1 MKSCARLELHLYGDT
16 ISARATTHFYT
27 WETYAGLRAV
37 IASGSTHRKEEQP
50 STTNLA
56 ESGLMAPC
64 HAFISRPSLWV
75 VSSRSSGGR
84 DILDQTEFLLSW
96 MVHSSRKNDI
106 IRLIGLPTRPSEKP
120 ASPTLTGS
128 HPALTTLST
137 ARAPT
142 PVNWV
147 TEDGSVA
154 HAFLSYLWRSSSTV
168 LLQRAF
174 DKPLRDPMLCWQ
186 HRGKI
191 LLHRFSKFSPGERH
205 ARVWRMRPLSSV

>member
-1 MKSCARLELHLYGDT
+1 VRKTGASSLWRYHL
-16 ISARATTHFYT
+16 
-27 WETYAGLRAV
+27 YAGLRAV

-84 DILDQTEFLLSW
+84 DILDQTESLSSW
-96 MVHSSRKNDI
+96 MVHSSRKNGI

-128 HPALTTLST
+128 HTALTTLST

-142 PVNWV
+142 PVNWA

-154 HAFLSYLWRSSSTV
+154 RAFLSYLWRSSSTV

-174 DKPLRDPMLCWQ
+174 YKPLRDPMLCWQ

-191 LLHRFSKFSPGERH
+191 LMHRFFKFSTRERH
-205 ARVWRMRPLSSV
+205 ATSWRTQASFGV

>member
-1 MKSCARLELHLYGDT
+1 MPLSPGHLCGSCPRGHREGE
-16 ISARATTHFYT
+16 ISSIKRSSCCRG
-27 WETYAGLRAV
+27 WC
-37 IASGSTHRKEEQP
+37 THRE
-50 STTNLA
+50 
-56 ESGLMAPC
+56 
-64 HAFISRPSLWV
+64 
-75 VSSRSSGGR
+75 
-84 DILDQTEFLLSW
+84 
-96 MVHSSRKNDI
+96 RKNDI

-142 PVNWV
+142 PVNWA

-174 DKPLRDPMLCWQ
+174 DKPLRDLMLCWQ

-191 LLHRFSKFSPGERH
+191 LMHRFSKFSPGERH